1 MNRISDEIIDLKY
14 WVTILYEILEL
25 NQGFVLRKSDGW
37 EVDSES
43 LLQKVACHSLTVL
56 DLLEGTRPKVDTIK
70 SNINFIDY
78 SSIYSIVRSAL
89 ESYLVFNYVFIDP
102 TVGIRVKKLRHKIW
116 DASSL
121 SQRQKQLS
129 VSDETREL
137 LKEEKKSYFKLRREI
152 LRSKT
157 VANVSIS
164 QLKNLQKKKAF
175 DWKPN
180 GGWRGIA
187 KKSILSEK
195 YWVNVYGLLSSITH
209 SDAVIFN
216 LFSNGQQKEV
226 QEANA
231 LTATSFLNYIIPLF
245 IDGYAKLFPKVKSYL
260 EKNDNLRFNIEVAK
274 KVVSGYGNQE

>member
-37 EVDSES
+37 KVDSES

-121 SQRQKQLS
+121 SQR
-129 VSDETREL
+129 
-137 LKEEKKSYFKLRREI
+137 
-152 LRSKT
+152 
-157 VANVSIS
+157 
-164 QLKNLQKKKAF
+164 
-175 DWKPN
+175 
-180 GGWRGIA
+180 
-187 KKSILSEK
+187 
-195 YWVNVYGLLSSITH
+195 
-209 SDAVIFN
+209 
-216 LFSNGQQKEV
+216 
-226 QEANA
+226 
-231 LTATSFLNYIIPLF
+231 
-245 IDGYAKLFPKVKSYL
+245 
-260 EKNDNLRFNIEVAK
+260 
-274 KVVSGYGNQE
+274 